1 MNWLAREIGKAPRW
15 LKILALLIWIV
26 LILLWLLS
34 RMAPGFRERAGALS
48 GVFSAPTQSVQQ
60 TSQIGGQ
67 VQPVPGEQPP
77 PAPGEQSQPQVRT
90 IVVYPGH
97 LDPTPDPSA
106 ATPVP
111 TNQVDLGSIIDS
123 IFGGGSEPTAVP
135 LAETPAPMPEPTTV
149 VATEVSVTGG
159 IIRFNPELMAPGG
172 LREGETGGCL
182 TGQVV
187 MTNPVESVKV
197 SVASG
202 TDDRWTEVNRE
213 TGEYRICGLPDGT
226 WRTLVVEVPGR
237 EADFSGAVEV
247 QISSGTATTV
257 NWYEAPGF

>member
-34 RMAPGFRERAGALS
+34 RVASGFRERAGALS
-48 GVFSAPTQSVQQ
+48 GIFSVPAAQQQ
-60 TSQIGGQ
+60 TSEIGGQ

-77 PAPGEQSQPQVRT
+77 PAPGEQTQPQVRT

-97 LDPTPDPSA
+97 LDPTPDPA
-106 ATPVP
+106 AASPVP
-111 TNQVDLGSIIDS
+111 TSQVDLGTIIDS
-123 IFGGGSEPTAVP
+123 IFGGGTEPTAEPV
-135 LAETPAPMPEPTTV
+135 ATTTAPAPEPTIL
-149 VATEVSVTGG
+149 APTEVSIGGG
-159 IIRFNPELMAPGG
+159 IIRFNPELMSPGA

-182 TGQVV
+182 TGLVV
-187 MTNPVESVKV
+187 LSNPVEGVKV
-197 SVASG
+197 SVALG
-202 TDDRWTEVNRE
+202 ADDRWAEVDRE

-237 EADFSGAVEV
+237 ETDFTAGVEV
-247 QISSGTATTV
+247 LITSGTATTV